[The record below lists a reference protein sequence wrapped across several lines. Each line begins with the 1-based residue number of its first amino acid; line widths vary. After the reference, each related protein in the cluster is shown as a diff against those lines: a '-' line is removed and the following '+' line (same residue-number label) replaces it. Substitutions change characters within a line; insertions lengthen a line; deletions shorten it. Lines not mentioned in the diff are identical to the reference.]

1 MNAQYEFGYLLK
13 LKAFKRRRK
22 YLPCLVA
29 ELLVASL
36 LLRQGVH
43 LRLLGLHLV
52 EVPVLLLVEVPVLL
66 LVVLLRAVHR
76 ELPQEVAPVLL
87 PLGVRVFLQEEPQVL
102 PLQEPLLAHLEVLPH
117 LL

>member
-43 LRLLGLHLV
+43 LRLLGLH
-52 EVPVLLLVEVPVLL
+52 LVEVPVLL